1 MENKASFE
9 ARFTTL
15 PGEIWSKIAKIDE
28 IKGRW
33 TGGLKLSPQI
43 LMRLKKSVLVTS
55 SGASTRIE
63 GSKLSDEEVEAFIQ
77 GVKPGKWESRDEQE
91 VRGYYELLSNVFDAW
106 RTLSFSESSIKHF
119 HKELLKYVEKD
130 ERHRGE
136 YKKGE
141 NSVKMFDADGKE
153 IGVVFETMP
162 AYLTPK
168 KMQELVSF
176 TLTALEE
183 KHIHSLLVI
192 GNFIVEFLRIH
203 PFQDGNGRLSRVLT
217 NLLLLK
223 KDYAYAPY
231 VSHEKLIEDNKENY
245 YIALRRSQK
254 SFGTEKEDVV
264 PWLDFFL
271 TMLLKQSEMA
281 LKLMESEQVE
291 KLLSPKQLAVW
302 EYVQGVAEATPS
314 EIAEKTG
321 VARPTVNQALT
332 KLLKVE
338 RIEKI
343 GSGRSTRYRK
353 L

>member
-1 MENKASFE
+1 MENKSSFE
-9 ARFTTL
+9 ARFLAL
-15 PGEIWSKIAKIDE
+15 PAEIWSKIAKIDE

-33 TGGLKLSPQI
+33 TGGMKLSPQI
-43 LMRLKKSVLVTS
+43 LTRLKKSVLVTS

-63 GSKLSDEEVEAFIQ
+63 GSKLSDEEVETFIQ

-106 RTLSFSESSIKHF
+106 ETLSLSESSLKHF
-119 HKELLKYVEKD
+119 HKELLKYAEKD
-130 ERHRGE
+130 ECHRGE

-141 NSVKMFDADGKE
+141 NLVKMFDADGKE
-153 IGVVFETMP
+153 IGVVFETAP

-168 KMQELVSF
+168 KMQELVGF

-183 KHIHSLLVI
+183 KSIHPLLVI
-192 GNFIVEFLRIH
+192 SNFIVEFLRIH
-203 PFQDGNGRLSRVLT
+203 PFQDGNGRLSRILT

-254 SFGTEKEDVV
+254 SFGMEKEDLT

-271 TMLLKQSEMA
+271 TILLKQSEMA
-281 LKLMESEQVE
+281 LVLMESEQIE
-291 KLLSPKQLAVW
+291 KLLSRKQLAVW
-302 EYVQGVAEATPS
+302 EYIQGFAEATPS
-314 EIAEKTG
+314 EIAEKTE

-332 KLLKVE
+332 KLLKLE

-343 GSGRSTRYRK
+343 GAGRSTRYRK

>member
-1 MENKASFE
+1 MENNSQFE
-9 ARFTTL
+9 ARLTIL
-15 PGEIWSKIAKIDE
+15 PGEIWSKIARIDE

-43 LMRLKKSVLVTS
+43 LIRLKKSVLVTS

-63 GSKLSDEEVEAFIQ
+63 GSKLSDAEVESFIQ

-91 VRGYYELLSNVFDAW
+91 VQGYYELLSNVFDVW
-106 RTLSFSESSIKHF
+106 KTLSFSESAIKHF
-119 HKELLKYVEKD
+119 HKELLKYVGKD
-130 ERHRGE
+130 EQHRGE

-141 NSVKMFDADGKE
+141 NAVKMFDAEGKE
-153 IGVVFETMP
+153 IGVVFETTP

-176 TLTALEE
+176 TCTALEE
-183 KHIHSLLVI
+183 QKIHPLLII
-192 GNFIVEFLRIH
+192 GNFIVEFLRVH
-203 PFQDGNGRLSRVLT
+203 PFQDGNGRLSRILT

-231 VSHEKLIEDNKENY
+231 VSHEKLIEDNKEKY

-254 SFGTEKEDVV
+254 SFGTEKEDIT

-271 TMLLKQSEMA
+271 TTLLKQSEMA
-281 LKLMESEQVE
+281 LELMESEQIE
-291 KLLSPKQLAVW
+291 KLLSRKQLAVW
-302 EYVQGVAEATPS
+302 EYIQGVSEATPS
-314 EIAEKTG
+314 EISEKTG

-332 KLLKVE
+332 RLLKGE
-338 RIEKI
+338 RIERI
-343 GSGRSTRYRK
+343 GAGRSTRYRK

>member
-1 MENKASFE
+1 MENNSQFE
-9 ARFTTL
+9 ARFATL
-15 PGEIWSKIAKIDE
+15 SGEIWSKIAKIHE

-33 TGGLKLSPQI
+33 TGGLKLSLQM
-43 LMRLKKSVLVTS
+43 LTRLKKSVLVTS

-63 GSKLSDEEVEAFIQ
+63 GANLSDEEVESLIQ
-77 GVKPGKWESRDEQE
+77 GVKPGKWERRDEQE

-106 RTLSFSESSIKHF
+106 QTLSFSESTIKHF

-130 ERHRGE
+130 ARHRGE

-153 IGVVFETMP
+153 IATVFETTP

-183 KHIHSLLVI
+183 KQIHPLLII

-203 PFQDGNGRLSRVLT
+203 PFQDGNGRLSRILT

-223 KDYAYAPY
+223 KDYAYVPY
-231 VSHEKLIEDNKENY
+231 VSHEKLVEDNKENY

-254 SFGTEKEDVV
+254 SFGTEKEDIA

-281 LKLMESEQVE
+281 LELMESEQVE
-291 KLLSPKQLAVW
+291 KLLSLKQLAVW
-302 EYVQGVAEATPS
+302 EFIQGVFEATPS

-332 KLLKVE
+332 RLLKLE

-343 GSGRSTRYRK
+343 SSGRWTRYRK

>member
-33 TGGLKLSPQI
+33 TGGLKLSPQV
-43 LMRLKKSVLVTS
+43 LMRLKKSILVTS

-141 NSVKMFDADGKE
+141 NTVKMFDADGKE
-153 IGVVFETMP
+153 IGEVFETTP

-223 KDYAYAPY
+223 KNYAYAPY

-254 SFGTEKEDVV
+254 SFGTEKEDIT

-281 LKLMESEQVE
+281 LELMESEQVE

-314 EIAEKTG
+314 EIAQGTG

>member
-1 MENKASFE
+1 
-9 ARFTTL
+9 
-15 PGEIWSKIAKIDE
+15 
-28 IKGRW
+28 
-33 TGGLKLSPQI
+33 
-43 LMRLKKSVLVTS
+43 
-55 SGASTRIE
+55 
-63 GSKLSDEEVEAFIQ
+63 
-77 GVKPGKWESRDEQE
+77 
-91 VRGYYELLSNVFDAW
+91 
-106 RTLSFSESSIKHF
+106 
-119 HKELLKYVEKD
+119 
-130 ERHRGE
+130 
-136 YKKGE
+136 
-141 NSVKMFDADGKE
+141 
-153 IGVVFETMP
+153 
-162 AYLTPK
+162 
-168 KMQELVSF
+168 SF

-183 KHIHSLLVI
+183 KKIHSLLVI

-203 PFQDGNGRLSRVLT
+203 PFQDGNGRLSRILT

-254 SFGTEKEDVV
+254 SFGTEKEDIT

-271 TMLLKQSEMA
+271 TMLLKQSELA
-281 LKLMESEQVE
+281 LELMESEQIE

-302 EYVQGVAEATPS
+302 EYIQGVSEATPS

-332 KLLKVE
+332 RLLKVE

-343 GSGRSTRYRK
+343 GSGRGTRYRK

>member
-1 MENKASFE
+1 MEHNSHFE
-9 ARFTTL
+9 ARFTAL
-15 PGEIWSKIAKIDE
+15 PGEIWSKIARIDE

-43 LMRLKKSVLVTS
+43 LIRLKKSVLVTS

-106 RTLSFSESSIKHF
+106 RTLSFSESAIKHL

-153 IGVVFETMP
+153 IGIVFETVP

-183 KHIHSLLVI
+183 KIIHPLLVI
-192 GNFIVEFLRIH
+192 GNFIVEFLQIH
-203 PFQDGNGRLSRVLT
+203 PFQDGNGRLSRILT

-231 VSHEKLIEDNKENY
+231 VSHEKLIEDNKESY

-254 SFGTEKEDVV
+254 SFGTENEDIA

-281 LKLMESEQVE
+281 LELMESEQIE
-291 KLLSPKQLAVW
+291 KLLSRKQLAVW
-302 EYVQGVAEATPS
+302 EYIQGVPEATPR
-314 EIAEKTG
+314 EITENTK

>member
-1 MENKASFE
+1 MENKALFE

-91 VRGYYELLSNVFDAW
+91 VRGYYELLSNFFDAW

-141 NSVKMFDADGKE
+141 NSVKMFDVDGKE

-183 KHIHSLLVI
+183 KHTHPLLVI

-223 KDYAYAPY
+223 SEYAYAPY

-254 SFGTEKEDVV
+254 SFGTEQEDISA
-264 PWLDFFL
+264 WLDFFL
-271 TMLLKQSEMA
+271 AMILIQSEIA
-281 LKLMESEQVE
+281 LELMESEQVE
-291 KLLSPKQLAVW
+291 KLLSPKQLIVW
-302 EYVQGVAEATPS
+302 KYIQSVAEAVPS
-314 EIAEKTG
+314 EIAKKTG

-332 KLLKVE
+332 RLLEVE
-338 RIEKI
+338 RIERI
-343 GSGRSTRYRK
+343 GAGRGTRYRK